1 MAELVTQFDPV
12 RGALALGTFS
22 SAVGT
27 SAAIGGR
34 NLREG
39 LLQSLVPAEIMAA
52 AAGLVPWFQLPGGQR
67 GVAVVGAAR
76 AKIASASE
84 PVRTIYLGAHGA
96 ARSAQAHA
104 RASSASSDRIDGAL
118 AALQNLP
125 PLPIQIGDFGV
136 TAIVL
141 TVMGVAAIC
150 ATAWFAKGTVEKLVQ
165 THADDL
171 RASYAADTA
180 A

>member
-1 MAELVTQFDPV
+1 
-12 RGALALGTFS
+12 
-22 SAVGT
+22 
-27 SAAIGGR
+27 
-34 NLREG
+34 
-39 LLQSLVPAEIMAA
+39 

-67 GVAVVGAAR
+67 GVATIGAAR
-76 AKIASASE
+76 EKLSDAPE
-84 PVRTIYLGAHGA
+84 GVRVIYLAAHGA

-104 RASSASSDRIDGAL
+104 RTSQGGERIDGAL

-125 PLPIQIGDFGV
+125 ALPVQIGDFGV

-180 A
+180 AKIAAAQIAAGQPVSPETWSILG